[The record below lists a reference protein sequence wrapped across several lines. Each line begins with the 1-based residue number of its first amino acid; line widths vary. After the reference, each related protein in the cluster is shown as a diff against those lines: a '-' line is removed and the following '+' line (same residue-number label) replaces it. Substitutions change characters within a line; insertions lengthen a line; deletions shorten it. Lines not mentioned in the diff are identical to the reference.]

1 MHNECR
7 PLQGHCTGHWVE
19 AATSPHTT
27 ASIINLV
34 HLCPDNQYDSSIE
47 ILYLVHKESLFIF
60 LTSQNKHL
68 FVCLYY
74 PHIGNAC
81 TGHRPLHRPRLGL
94 CWPVAAITADIIYQ
108 GAAAQPRLQGVLQCC
123 SVQGHPHMLVLVSVS
138 CRVCTLRNVGL
149 LSIFYALYPPPA
161 PGSGWA
167 QQLRSVEAGCSS
179 ASGRGAGITITS
191 ACNYHHKRG
200 TT

>member
-123 SVQGHPHMLVLVSVS
+123 SVQDTLTCWCWCLCHDVSA
-138 CRVCTLRNVGL
+138 R
-149 LSIFYALYPPPA
+149 
-161 PGSGWA
+161 
-167 QQLRSVEAGCSS
+167 
-179 ASGRGAGITITS
+179 
-191 ACNYHHKRG
+191 
-200 TT
+200 

>member
-74 PHIGNAC
+74 PHIGTAGTGPY
-81 TGHRPLHRPRLGL
+81 TGHYTGLGRAYPGQWQQSQQILFIRELRPSLACR
-94 CWPVAAITADIIYQ
+94 
-108 GAAAQPRLQGVLQCC
+108 
-123 SVQGHPHMLVLVSVS
+123 VS
-138 CRVCTLRNVGL
+138 CSAAVSRTPSHAGAGVCVMSCLHAEKCGT
-149 LSIFYALYPPPA
+149 IFYALYPPPA